1 MIRSIFLCVTLCIAG
16 ALSADTVSYQYDD
29 AGRLTSVTY
38 PNGASISYTYDPA
51 GNLTA
56 RTVTAPASA
65 ATDKP
70 PAKKTASK
78 RKTKLDDTVQKS
90 K

>member
-1 MIRSIFLCVTLCIAG
+1 MIRLIFLCVTLCIAG
-16 ALSADTVSYQYDD
+16 TLYADTVSYKYDD

-38 PNGASISYTYDPA
+38 PNGASISYAYDPA

-70 PAKKTASK
+70 PSKKTASK
-78 RKTKLDDTVQKS
+78 RKS

>member
-1 MIRSIFLCVTLCIAG
+1 MIRPIVLCITLSIAG
-16 ALSADTVSYQYDD
+16 TFYADTVSYKYDD

-38 PNGASISYTYDPA
+38 SNGASISYTYDPA

-56 RTVTAPASA
+56 RSVTAPAGA
-65 ATDKP
+65 ATNKP
-70 PAKKTASK
+70 PAKKTTSK
-78 RKTKLDDTVQKS
+78 RKTKSDETDPKS

>member
-1 MIRSIFLCVTLCIAG
+1 VTKMRIVNCLILCIAG
-16 ALSADTVSYQYDD
+16 VLYADTVSYKYDD

-65 ATDKP
+65 ATNKP
-70 PAKKTASK
+70 PAKKTAPQ
-78 RKTKLDDTVQKS
+78 RKTTK
-90 K
+90 